1 MTALRQLSVFYVA
14 AAGAYAIA
22 MAMSGHPDWTREAEH
37 TAASVRDHVVA
48 SAVAFDDH
56 ILRPDFQIAKHASR
70 AVGQRIAEAFTS
82 TPAAHAPKLARVLP
96 AKHTRVIAQTQLP
109 APIAPAP
116 YSAPSQNFN
125 PPVTYPPQTA
135 ETPAPAVPPAA
146 SPYAASP
153 STPLRSSDMA
163 TGSASAPSQSMTLVP
178 QNAAPTSP
186 SNSLASVPPAG
197 APNAGEIVRVEQRLK
212 DSLTSELYTNFEL
225 FLYVSKADAG
235 PWAQRMYVF
244 QKDAN
249 DNLNLLYNWPVSTGR
264 EQIETAANGRKLE
277 TSTPPGYYELDSHRS
292 YEKYHSAEWDQDM
305 PYAMFFK
312 WEKDHRETG
321 LAIHAATDDD
331 IDKLGHRASSGCI
344 HLSEDNARTLFQ
356 MIRSQYKGL
365 TPRFAYDRRTGTMSN
380 EGILLHDAS
389 GNPQMGQGYKV
400 LVFIED
406 YGGQNV
412 VAALY

>member
-22 MAMSGHPDWTREAEH
+22 MAMSAHPNWTREAQQ
-37 TAASVRDHVVA
+37 TATYVRDRV
-48 SAVAFDDH
+48 VAFDDH
-56 ILRPDFQIAKHASR
+56 ILRPDFRIAEHASH
-70 AVGQRIAEAFTS
+70 ALGQRIAQAFSS
-82 TPAAHAPKLARVLP
+82 TPTAQAPKLARALP
-96 AKHTRVIAQTQLP
+96 AKHPKVIAQSEVP

-135 ETPAPAVPPAA
+135 EVQPPTPAVPPSA
-146 SPYAASP
+146 SPYAP
-153 STPLRSSDMA
+153 SSSAPLRGSD
-163 TGSASAPSQSMTLVP
+163 TASAPSQSMTLVP
-178 QNAAPTSP
+178 PGAAPAPPTNSP
-186 SNSLASVPPAG
+186 GNSMASIPPG
-197 APNAGEIVRVEQRLK
+197 GPPNAGEIVRVEQRLK
-212 DSLTSELYTNFEL
+212 DSLTSELYANFEL

-244 QKDAN
+244 QKDEN
-249 DNLNLLYNWPVSTGR
+249 SNLNLLYNWPVSTGR
-264 EQIETAANGRKLE
+264 EQIETNPQGHKLE
-277 TSTPPGYYELDSHRS
+277 TSTPQGYYELDPHRS

>member
-48 SAVAFDDH
+48 TAVAFDDH
-56 ILRPDFQIAKHASR
+56 ILRPDFRIAEHASR
-70 AVGQRIAEAFTS
+70 AVGHRIAEAFNA
-82 TPAAHAPKLARVLP
+82 TPATHATKLVRALP
-96 AKHTRVIAQTQLP
+96 AEHPKVIAQTQLP
-109 APIAPAP
+109 APISPAP
-116 YSAPSQNFN
+116 NGAPSQNFN
-125 PPVTYPPQTA
+125 PPQTA
-135 ETPAPAVPPAA
+135 EAPYTAPVPAIPPAS
-146 SPYAASP
+146 SPYSASP
-153 STPLRSSDMA
+153 STPLRGSDTA
-163 TGSASAPSQSMTLVP
+163 TASANTPSQGMTLVP
-178 QNAAPTSP
+178 QNAAPASP
-186 SNSLASVPPAG
+186 SASLASIPPG
-197 APNAGEIVRVEQRLK
+197 GPPNAGEIVRVEQRLK
-212 DSLTSELYTNFEL
+212 DSLTSELYANFQL

-249 DNLNLLYNWPVSTGR
+249 SNLNLLYNWQVSTGR
-264 EQIETAANGRKLE
+264 EQVETNPQGHKLE
-277 TSTPPGYYELDSHRS
+277 TSTPPGYYELDPHRS

-331 IDKLGHRASSGCI
+331 VEKLGHRASSGCI

-365 TPRFAYDRRTGTMSN
+365 APRFAYDRRTGTMSN
-380 EGILLHDAS
+380 EGILLHDAD

>member
-1 MTALRQLSVFYVA
+1 V
-14 AAGAYAIA
+14 
-22 MAMSGHPDWTREAEH
+22 
-37 TAASVRDHVVA
+37 
-48 SAVAFDDH
+48 
-56 ILRPDFQIAKHASR
+56 
-70 AVGQRIAEAFTS
+70 
-82 TPAAHAPKLARVLP
+82 
-96 AKHTRVIAQTQLP
+96 P
-109 APIAPAP
+109 APISPAP
-116 YSAPSQNFN
+116 YSAPQQNFN
-125 PPVTYPPQTA
+125 PPVTYPPKTA
-135 ETPAPAVPPAA
+135 EASPSPAVPPAA
-146 SPYAASP
+146 SP
-153 STPLRSSDMA
+153 STPLRGSDTA
-163 TGSASAPSQSMTLVP
+163 NGNAPSQTMTLVP
-178 QNAAPTSP
+178 STPATP
-186 SNSLASVPPAG
+186 SNSLASIPPG
-197 APNAGEIVRVEQRLK
+197 GPPNAGEIIRVEQRLK
-212 DSLTSELYTNFEL
+212 DSLTSELYSNFEL

-235 PWAQRMYVF
+235 PWAQRMNVF
-244 QKDAN
+244 QKDENA
-249 DNLNLLYNWPVSTGR
+249 NLNLLYNWPVSTGR
-264 EQIETAANGRKLE
+264 EQVETNPQGRKLE
-277 TSTPPGYYELDSHRS
+277 TSTPPGYYELDPHRS

-331 IDKLGHRASSGCI
+331 VDKLGHRASSGCI

-380 EGILLHDAS
+380 EGILLHDAD